1 MGRFASTTTDDIMKN
16 LTGKVAFITGGSRG
30 MGAGIARRLSDAGAS
45 VVFSHSGK
53 GANKAQEVLEDIR
66 SHQGTVMAIKA
77 DNEHPDEIIRAME
90 AGMEAFGPIDILVNN
105 AGIFSLK
112 PIEEYEVEEY
122 DQMMKIN
129 VKAVFVASQFAARN
143 MKEGG
148 RIITIGSNMAERVPF
163 PEASL
168 YSMSKSALIG
178 LTKGMARDLGE
189 RKITVNLIQPGPVDT
204 DMNPAD
210 SDHAASVLT
219 SMAIKRYGKVEEIA
233 GLVAY
238 LCGEESS
245 FITGT
250 SITIDG
256 GYHI

>member
-1 MGRFASTTTDDIMKN
+1 MKN

-30 MGAGIARRLSDAGAS
+30 MGAGIAKRLSDAGAS
-45 VVFSHSGK
+45 VAFTHSGK
-53 GANKAQEVLEDIR
+53 SEDKAHKVLEAIK
-66 SHQGTVMAIKA
+66 SHRGTAMAIKA

-90 AGMEAFGPIDILVNN
+90 AGMEAFGPIDILINN

-112 PIEEYEVEEY
+112 PIGEYGVDEY

-129 VKAVFVASQFAARN
+129 VKAVFVASQFAAKN
-143 MKEGG
+143 MEEGG
-148 RIITIGSNMAERVPF
+148 RIINIGSNMAERVSF

-189 RKITVNLIQPGPVDT
+189 RRITVNLIQPGPVDT

-238 LCGEESS
+238 LCSDEGS

-256 GYHI
+256 GYNI